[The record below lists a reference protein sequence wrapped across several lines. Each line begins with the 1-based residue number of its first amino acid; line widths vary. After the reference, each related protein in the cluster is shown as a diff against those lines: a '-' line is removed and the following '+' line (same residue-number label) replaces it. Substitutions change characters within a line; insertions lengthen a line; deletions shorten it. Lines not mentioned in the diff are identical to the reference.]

1 MLKFKS
7 RGWQNQDVFVKGR
20 IPSSLIDMTP
30 STYYNIYCVCVCVFC
45 PQLLLKFHK
54 QQEEI
59 RRLRELVHQR
69 DVRVKQLELEIKNI
83 KNSQA
88 QSSDF

>member
-1 MLKFKS
+1 MSVSKGISPISNWYDAL
-7 RGWQNQDVFVKGR
+7 DVLQY
-20 IPSSLIDMTP
+20 I
-30 STYYNIYCVCVCVFC
+30 VCVFR

-88 QSSDF
+88 QSSDFWL